1 MSGRDLPAQAVHEHE
16 FEASPGLPEP
26 LPPGERLLWQG
37 GPDWRHLARHGFH
50 LNLLAVYFA
59 ALLAARAATVAAQGG
74 TAGQALLAAVWLLP
88 LAAAGLGLVAG
99 LAWLSARTTAY
110 TLTSRRVVMRV
121 GIVLSVTFNL
131 PYRAIESAGLKTY
144 RGGLGD
150 IPLSLG
156 GKDRIAWLQL
166 WPHARPWRLKRPEP
180 MLRSLPDA
188 GRVAALLS
196 QAWSAQRQLPAAERI
211 ADRLPTQ
218 AVEPGVMALDAAA
231 PVLHA
236 TLRPAR

>member
-16 FEASPGLPEP
+16 FEAAHGLPEP

-50 LNLLAVYFA
+50 LNKLAVYFA
-59 ALLAARAATVAAQGG
+59 ALLAGRAATVAAQGG
-74 TAGQALLAAVWLLP
+74 TAGEAVLAAAWLLP
-88 LAAAGLGLVAG
+88 LALAGLGLVG
-99 LAWLSARTTAY
+99 LLAWLSARTTVY

-131 PYRAIESAGLKTY
+131 PYRAIEAAGLKTY
-144 RGGLGD
+144 RDGSGD

-156 GKDRIAWLQL
+156 GRDRIAWLQL
-166 WPHARPWRLKRPEP
+166 WPHARPWRVKRPEP
-180 MLRSLPDA
+180 MLRSVPEA

-196 QAWSAQRQLPAAERI
+196 QAWSIQRQLPVAERP
-211 ADRLPTQ
+211 AELP
-218 AVEPGVMALDAAA
+218 AALPPDSAAA
-231 PVLHA
+231 PRHTALPA
-236 TLRPAR
+236 GLRVAR